1 MSIDNA
7 LVEIDN
13 KEVPILDGSA
23 KLFVKAIKNAGIAS
37 SDAPI
42 KVIKIENKID
52 FIDGNKSISIEP
64 SKISLDIDF
73 ELKYENDLIGTQR
86 NLIKVY
92 ESDLN
97 EIYNSRTFCL
107 FEDIK
112 KLKEMGLAKGGS
124 LENAIVIKVNKML
137 NEEGLRNKK

>member
-1 MSIDNA
+1 MPQ
-7 LVEIDN
+7 L
-13 KEVPILDGSA
+13 
-23 KLFVKAIKNAGIAS
+23 KLSKYER
-37 SDAPI
+37 
-42 KVIKIENKID
+42 KIEFK
-52 FIDGNKSISIEP
+52 DGKKSISIEP

-73 ELKYENDLIGTQR
+73 ELKYENELIGTQR

-107 FEDIK
+107 FEDIE

-124 LENAIVIKVNKML
+124 LENACSYK
-137 NEEGLRNKK
+137 R